1 MTASLGREERRR
13 SRRLPLWV
21 PIAVASLDPLVQ
33 FYGRL
38 ETVEVSNHGCL
49 ICANRPFPRGTSL
62 RLNMPYSKRS
72 ATAHTVRS
80 DPIGPHAKLKIWYV
94 ALELDKAGDIWNF
107 PSNPRDRGITG

>member
-49 ICANRPFPRGTSL
+49 LCANRPFPRGTSL
-62 RLNMPYSKRS
+62 RLDMPYSKRS

-80 DPIGPHAKLKIWYV
+80 DPVGPHAKLKIWYV
-94 ALELDKAGDIWNF
+94 ALELDNAGGIWDF
-107 PSNPRDRGITG
+107 PPRTNNTGT

>member
-1 MTASLGREERRR
+1 MTAPLVSKERRR

-21 PIAVASLDPLVQ
+21 SIAVASLDPLVQ

-49 ICANRPFPRGTSL
+49 LCANRPFPRGTSL
-62 RLNMPYSKRS
+62 RLDMPYSKRS

-107 PSNPRDRGITG
+107 PPRTQNSGG